1 MITAGLLADHQIR
14 ELVHDTGMISP
25 FYEQLIRE
33 VVGRRVVSFGLSS
46 YGYDVQLSPEG
57 LRVFSSR
64 KGLAPID
71 VKRAGQ
77 LDSVD
82 YMPCLYLQGVPD
94 DEYTGEEFY
103 VLPPRAYALGVTA
116 ETFNMPRDVTGIC
129 VGKSTYARAGLIVN
143 TTPLEAG
150 WTGRL
155 VVELSNATDLPLRVY
170 ANEGIAQVQFHLA
183 LEECVTSYA
192 DRDGKYQ
199 GQDGIVLAK
208 V

>member
-14 ELVHDTGMISP
+14 ELVRDTGMISP
-25 FYEQLIRE
+25 FYEHLVRE
-33 VVGRRVVSFGLSS
+33 MGGQRVVSFGLSS
-46 YGYDVQLSPEG
+46 YGYDVRLSANG

-64 KGLAPID
+64 QELGAID
-71 VKRAGQ
+71 VKQSGQ
-77 LDSVD
+77 LDSIMSCLSVEGELVD
-82 YMPCLYLQGVPD
+82 VN
-94 DEYTGEEFY
+94 EYYT
-103 VLPPRAYALGVTA
+103 LPPRAYALGVTV
-116 ETFNMPRDVTGIC
+116 EMFDLPRDVTGIC

>member
-14 ELVHDTGMISP
+14 ELVCDTGMIEP
-25 FYEQLIRE
+25 FHERLVRE
-33 VVGRRVVSFGLSS
+33 VEGRRVVSFGLSS

-71 VKRAGQ
+71 VKQSGQ
-77 LDSVD
+77 LDSAD
-82 YMPCLYLQGVPD
+82 YMFSLSTEGELVD
-94 DEYTGEEFY
+94 VNEYYT
-103 VLPPRAYALGVTA
+103 LPPRAYALGVTV
-116 ETFNMPRDVTGIC
+116 EVFDLPRDVTGIC

-183 LEECVTSYA
+183 LEECAISYA

-199 GQDGIVLAK
+199 GQDGITLAK

>member
-33 VVGRRVVSFGLSS
+33 VEGRRVVSFGLSS
-46 YGYDVQLSPEG
+46 YGYDVRLSANG
-57 LRVFSSR
+57 LRMFSSR
-64 KGLAPID
+64 QGLGAID
-71 VKRAGQ
+71 VKQADQ
-77 LDSVD
+77 LNSAD
-82 YMPCLYLQGVPD
+82 YMPYLSVQGELADVN
-94 DEYTGEEFY
+94 EYY
-103 VLPPRAYALGVTA
+103 ILPPRAYALGVTV
-116 ETFNMPRDVTGIC
+116 EMFDLPRDVTGIC

-150 WTGRL
+150 WRGRL
-155 VVELSNATDLPLRVY
+155 VVELSNATNLPLKVY
-170 ANEGIAQVQFHLA
+170 ANEGIAQIQFHRG
-183 LEECVTSYA
+183 EECQVSYA

-199 GQDGIVLAK
+199 GQDGITLAK

>member
-14 ELVHDTGMISP
+14 ELVCDTGMIEP
-25 FYEQLIRE
+25 FYERLVRE
-33 VVGRRVVSFGLSS
+33 VEGRRVVSFGLSS

-71 VKRAGQ
+71 VKQSGQ
-77 LDSVD
+77 LDSAD
-82 YMPCLYLQGVPD
+82 YMFSLSTEGELVD
-94 DEYTGEEFY
+94 VNEYYT
-103 VLPPRAYALGVTA
+103 LPPRAYALGVTV
-116 ETFNMPRDVTGIC
+116 EVFDLPRDVTGIC

-183 LEECVTSYA
+183 LEECAISYA

-199 GQDGIVLAK
+199 GQDGITLAK